1 LVPNFRAISLL
12 LAPLPGYRAP
22 VRCPLFVRLVPVKRQ
37 MRALLS
43 AFAAAFVVVGG
54 GATAAALDWPDTAL
68 RVDRGLAA
76 RDVVERRQAARDL
89 GKLGAATAGPL
100 VKKAMEDSDVEVRR
114 SALRAAKKNHLVAVQ
129 EAAVGWL
136 GDPDAHVRADVCEY
150 FRSLPDKR
158 AVAGLGRALGDGDLG
173 VRAAAASAL
182 GASRDPDA
190 VPPLLGKLDDPN
202 PAVRLTVV
210 RALGRL
216 GDPRA
221 VLPLAGKVQD
231 GVIDVRREVA
241 RSLGLLGDP
250 RASAALLVSLRD
262 ADGGVRV
269 AAVTSIGQVRA
280 PDAVP
285 ALELALDDR
294 APEVRRAAADALGA
308 QSSEAAARTLVKFL
322 GLKDDALATTG
333 PSPTRIALVAL
344 GPAAIPVLIPL
355 LEGREGI
362 AVTRAA
368 LWVLGEIGT
377 PEARK
382 ALAEALRR
390 GRTPTD
396 ATLAALGHA
405 GDENHVPLV
414 LEYLADKR
422 SGVREAA
429 LVAALRLVAP
439 ERPDGR
445 VHEPVAAR
453 LGDPTITRGER
464 LRLLRLLGRAGA
476 ARSAVLLVPVA
487 AGKDAEL
494 ALTAA
499 DALADLRGPFDDASE
514 TALLRM
520 LNEGE
525 PRKRLAIARALGR
538 SGTKRALST
547 LLDDLDRG
555 GDRDRGV
562 VWTAVGG
569 LLANYG
575 DENAYGRV
583 AKALTLATGPER
595 DAILEALAHGNG
607 GLGAARALAAPG
619 AADDDR
625 KAFAAVA
632 NSASGGSGDA
642 DPLLATLRTLAKD
655 PIATVRA
662 SAVAALGARG
672 NDGDAT
678 MLLAA
683 LADSDGAVAA
693 NAALSLGSLGRDR
706 AGKRGDWEPKL
717 CGALDDPRPYVRA
730 NAALAL
736 ATLGATCGAAPR
748 FAALLEDDPSPVVR
762 ARAALWA
769 RRFLNDPK
777 VGADARAAL
786 RRCAGDEILPT
797 VARVCVELPVP
808 VSAPA
813 SSWTTVFVVSDDD
826 DTPRPRTPFV
836 LERADGTLLLGTS
849 DRRGAVPLPTAPA
862 GRIALLPVV
871 GEERK

>member
-1 LVPNFRAISLL
+1 MRRPSFVPSV
-12 LAPLPGYRAP
+12 LAG
-22 VRCPLFVRLVPVKRQ
+22 LFVLGVTA
-37 MRALLS
+37 RA
-43 AFAAAFVVVGG
+43 G
-54 GATAAALDWPDTAL
+54 ALDWPDTAL
-68 RVDRGLAA
+68 RVDRGLGA

-100 VKKAMEDSDVEVRR
+100 VKKAMEDNDVEVRR
-114 SALRAAKKNHLVAVQ
+114 AALRAAKKNRLAAVQ

-150 FRSLPDKR
+150 FRTLPDKR

-173 VRAAAASAL
+173 VRAAAAAAL

-231 GVIDVRREVA
+231 AVIDVRREVA

-262 ADGGVRV
+262 ADAGVRV

-294 APEVRRAAADALGA
+294 APEVRRAAAEALGA
-308 QSSEAAARTLVKFL
+308 QSSEAAARTLSKFL

-333 PSPTRIALVAL
+333 PSPTRVALVAL
-344 GPAAIPVLIPL
+344 GPAAIPVLVPL
-355 LEGREGI
+355 LEGREGV

-377 PEARK
+377 TEART
-382 ALAEALRR
+382 ALAAALRR

-429 LVAALRLVAP
+429 LVAALRLVSP

-453 LGDPTITRGER
+453 LGESSLTRGER

-476 ARSAVLLVPVA
+476 ARSAPLLVPVA

-499 DALADLRGPFDDASE
+499 EALADLRGPFDDASE
-514 TALLRM
+514 SALLRM

-525 PRKRLAIARALGR
+525 PRKRLALARAIGR

-569 LLANYG
+569 LLANFG
-575 DENAYGRV
+575 DDDAYARV

-595 DAILEALAHGNG
+595 DAILEALAHGTG
-607 GLGAARALAAPG
+607 GLRAARALAAPS
-619 AADDDR
+619 ASDDDR

-632 NSASGGSGDA
+632 SGASAGGDGD
-642 DPLLATLRTLAKD
+642 PVLTTVRTLAKD

-662 SAVAALGARG
+662 AAVAALGTRG
-672 NDGDAT
+672 TDADGT
-678 MLLAA
+678 ILLAA
-683 LADSDGAVAA
+683 LADSDGAVAG
-693 NAALSLGSLGRDR
+693 NAALALGQLGRSR
-706 AGKRGDWEPKL
+706 PGKRGDWEPKL
-717 CGALDDPRPYVRA
+717 CGALDDPRPYLRA
-730 NAALAL
+730 NAAMAL
-736 ATLGATCGAAPR
+736 AALGATCGAAPR

-769 RRFLNDPK
+769 RHFLADPK

-786 RRCAGDEILPT
+786 RRCSGDEVLPA
-797 VARVCVELPVP
+797 VARVCVELPAP
-808 VSAPA
+808 TTTAASA
-813 SSWTTVFVVSDDD
+813 WTTVFVVGDDD
-826 DTPRPRTPFV
+826 DAPRPRTPFV

-849 DRRGAVPLPTAPA
+849 DRRGAAPLPTAPA